1 MDAHKLNQ
9 QLEQDLALELK
20 KSKIGTSPSKSE
32 RFQRAMEIAKE
43 FVLAHRHE
51 YALVRN
57 AGLLQDISPEQLKE
71 IVGGIGNISI
81 AAAALSSSVYLLGK
95 SENWW

>member
-71 IVGGIGNISI
+71 IVDISI